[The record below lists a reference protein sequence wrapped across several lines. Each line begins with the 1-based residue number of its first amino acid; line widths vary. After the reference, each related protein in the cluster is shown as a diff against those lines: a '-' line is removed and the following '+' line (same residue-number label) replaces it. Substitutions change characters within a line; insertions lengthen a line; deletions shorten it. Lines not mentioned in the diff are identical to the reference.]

1 MKEKLSPNNFVLYA
15 MKMYSNPVCSGIEE
29 FKEDIS
35 RVKYIKRLLLK
46 FKKNNELRERLILNH
61 LIILQNVFGAEAC
74 SRILFY
80 KLPRELHSYL
90 KTFLLYLNMMPD
102 VIIGVNGN
110 NIHSSDILIDMN
122 VANKLREL

>member
-90 KTFLLYLNMMPD
+90 KTFLLYLNYLPASIPEVD
-102 VIIGVNGN
+102 LSKI
-110 NIHSSDILIDMN
+110 NIDHRINKIL
-122 VANKLREL
+122 LRVK

>member
-90 KTFLLYLNMMPD
+90 KTFLLYLNYLPASIPE
-102 VIIGVNGN
+102 VELSKI
-110 NIHSSDILIDMN
+110 NIDHRINKIL
-122 VANKLREL
+122 LRVK

>member
-46 FKKNNELRERLILNH
+46 FKKYNELRERLILNH

-90 KTFLLYLNMMPD
+90 KTFLLYLNYLPESIPEVD
-102 VIIGVNGN
+102 LSKI
-110 NIHSSDILIDMN
+110 NIDHRINKIL
-122 VANKLREL
+122 LRVK